1 MSQIKVHDLVF
12 KPFLDAATI
21 QQRVRALG
29 DAIASDY
36 EGRKPLFLVML
47 KGAAIF
53 AADLVR
59 SCNIECELSFVR
71 LSSYKGTAST
81 GEIETQLPPDPEEIR
96 HRDIIVVE
104 DIVDSGHTLSSFL
117 PMLQEM
123 QPRSVAIASLL
134 FKPDMLQHP
143 GITIDYLGFSIPPEF
158 VVGYGL
164 DYDGLGRNLPEIYTL
179 DESGS

>member
-1 MSQIKVHDLVF
+1 MTQVRVHDLVF
-12 KPFLDAATI
+12 KPFLDVAAI
-21 QQRVRALG
+21 QQRVHAMG
-29 DAIASDY
+29 NEIAQDY
-36 EGRKPLFLVML
+36 TGRKPLFLIML

-53 AADLVR
+53 GADLVR

-71 LSSYKGTAST
+71 LSSYKGTSSS
-81 GEIETQLPPDPEEIR
+81 GEILMHLPPDPDEIR
-96 HRDIIVVE
+96 HRDIIIVE
-104 DIVDSGHTLSSFL
+104 DIVDSGHTLSRFL
-117 PMLQEM
+117 PVLQEM

-179 DESGS
+179 AEPAH

>member
-1 MSQIKVHDLVF
+1 MTHIKVHDLVF

-21 QQRVRALG
+21 QRRVRAMG
-29 DAIASDY
+29 DEIARDY
-36 EGRKPLFLVML
+36 KGRKPLFLVML

-53 AADLVR
+53 GADLVR
-59 SCNIECELSFVR
+59 SCDIECELSFVR
-71 LSSYKGTAST
+71 LSSYKGTSST
-81 GEIETQLPPDPEEIR
+81 GEVQTQLPPDPDEIR
-96 HRDIIVVE
+96 HRDIILVE
-104 DIVDSGHTLSSFL
+104 DIVDSGHTLSRFL
-117 PMLQEM
+117 PLLQEM

-134 FKPDMLQHP
+134 FKPDMLQHT

-179 DESGS
+179 AESNN